1 MCSLT
6 KMRVTYRYPKRNAMQ
21 CNAMQCKFISRSKS
35 VALRKGHGFKCL
47 PDRQACQHIGAHP
60 SARYTLGFS
69 PAHSKMTYCVAIK
82 LNAGLVF
89 LSDSRTNAGLDQIST
104 FRKMIVYEK
113 PDDRFMVLLSAGN
126 LSISQSVREILQI
139 EKLKDHPGDEGV
151 TIWNAK
157 SMFDAARVLGS
168 AIRRVYERDA
178 ASLQQA
184 GVDFNVSLIF
194 GGQIRGEGMRLFQ
207 VYSAGNFI
215 EATPETPFFQVGESK
230 YGKPVLDRV
239 ITPNTPLDEAAK
251 CALVSMDSTLKS
263 NLSVGLPL
271 DMVVYEANTFQ
282 SDRVVCI
289 DENNPYFRMLHD
301 NWGQKLREVFDSIE
315 DPMWHGEQ
323 TYIPLMQQSARS
335 LPVRKISS
343 PDEKL
348 I

>member
-1 MCSLT
+1 
-6 KMRVTYRYPKRNAMQ
+6 
-21 CNAMQCKFISRSKS
+21 
-35 VALRKGHGFKCL
+35 
-47 PDRQACQHIGAHP
+47 
-60 SARYTLGFS
+60 
-69 PAHSKMTYCVAIK
+69 MTYCVAIK

-113 PDDRFMVLLSAGN
+113 PGDRFMVLLSAGN

-139 EKLKDHPGDEGV
+139 EKLKDHEADEGI

-168 AIRRVYERDA
+168 AIRRVHDRDA
-178 ASLQQA
+178 ASLQSA
-184 GVDFNVSLIF
+184 GVDFNVSLVF
-194 GGQIRGEGMRLFQ
+194 GGQIKGEGMRLFQ

-215 EATPETPFFQVGESK
+215 EATPETPYFQVGESK

-239 ITPNTPLDEAAK
+239 ITPETPLDEAAK

-271 DMVVYEANTFQ
+271 DMVIYEANQFHT
-282 SDRVVCI
+282 DKVVCI
-289 DENNPYFRMLHD
+289 DENNPYFKMLHGS
-301 NWGQKLREVFDSIE
+301 WGQKLREVFDSIE
-315 DPMWHGEQ
+315 DPMWNGEQ
-323 TYIPLMQQSARS
+323 TNVPLMTQSGRS
-335 LPVRKISS
+335 LPLKKIST